1 MTSPA
6 FSRLMPLLLLAALG
20 CGPSRRSNSG
30 TRPATSVAA
39 AGRFEDETNCNVLGD
54 LRCIKLSLPI
64 SGGDAVGREL
74 VVTFAVHEGTQAN
87 REALLLIGGGPGEPV
102 IESVSDWLPSIDP
115 RLLEGRDVVTF
126 DLRGAFQS
134 GDHGCPEADDIW
146 RQQTF
151 TAKTPQQRLELLRA
165 AKTFAFA
172 CAAELG
178 IDAADLPY
186 YNSVDAAHDI
196 EAFRRIRGY
205 DRWTIYAYSYGTQ
218 LAQIYAG
225 LFPDRVKNMALDG
238 AVDLQVSAL
247 DFDAQLVDA
256 QNQILDQTLDQCL
269 DRASCASLFVTS
281 PREALLRL
289 KSALNQDEPF
299 AESALDAL
307 DPIASIGPDRRFI
320 ADNFDLYDLDLVA
333 SQAMHD
339 EKGRAEFLRAL
350 SAFDRAGDMKPL
362 HQLLYGTPTT
372 HDQIPDSEKSPIR
385 SDMGIYYLFICNDY
399 GRGGLSYSERVNKF
413 EALADHVEG
422 GDFII
427 RSPGYSE
434 LPCMVWPSAPAIA
447 PRLPPANNTVPTLL
461 IAATMDAAVPFEQSL
476 GLLGRSPNASLIM
489 VEGRHHVM
497 YGTDNDCVDDAVN
510 VFLLS
515 GEQPELKIQRCPA

>member
-1 MTSPA
+1 MTSITSPA
-6 FSRLMPLLLLAALG
+6 FSRLMLLLLWSMQA
-20 CGPSRRSNSG
+20 CGPAQRSQIGTLAGTQEFASG
-30 TRPATSVAA
+30 R
-39 AGRFEDETNCNVLGD
+39 VLEEAKCEGSAN
-54 LRCIKLSLPI
+54 LRCFKLSLPI
-64 SGGDAVGREL
+64 SGRDAVGREL

-146 RQQTF
+146 QQQSF

-178 IDAADLPY
+178 IDAADLPH
-186 YNSVDAAHDI
+186 YNSVEAAQDI
-196 EAFRRIRGY
+196 EAFRRFRDY
-205 DRWTIYAYSYGTQ
+205 ERWTIYAYSYGTQ

-225 LFPDRVKNMALDG
+225 RFPDRVKNMALDG

-256 QNQILDQTLDQCL
+256 QNQILDQTLDTCL
-269 DRASCASLFVTS
+269 AQASCASLFVTS
-281 PREALLRL
+281 PRQALLRL
-289 KSALNQDEPF
+289 KSTLDLGESSAGSALNSVACGGNF
-299 AESALDAL
+299 AA
-307 DPIASIGPDRRFI
+307 
-320 ADNFDLYDLDLVA
+320 YDLDLVA
-333 SQAMHD
+333 SQSVHD
-339 EKGRAEFLRAL
+339 EQGRSDFLIAL
-350 SAFDRAGDMKPL
+350 SAFDHAGDTKPL
-362 HQLLYGTPTT
+362 YHLLCGTRDAHGTLS
-372 HDQIPDSEKSPIR
+372 DSAKILR
-385 SDMGIYYLFICNDY
+385 RNDMGIYYLFICNDY
-399 GRGGLSYSERVNKF
+399 GQGGLRYSERVKKF
-413 EALADHVEG
+413 AALADHVEG

-447 PRLPPANNTVPTLL
+447 PKLPPANNTVPTLL
-461 IAATMDAAVPFEQSL
+461 IAATMDAAVPFSQSL

-489 VEGRHHVM
+489 VEGGHHVM

-515 GEQPELKIQRCPA
+515 GEQPDPKIQRCSA